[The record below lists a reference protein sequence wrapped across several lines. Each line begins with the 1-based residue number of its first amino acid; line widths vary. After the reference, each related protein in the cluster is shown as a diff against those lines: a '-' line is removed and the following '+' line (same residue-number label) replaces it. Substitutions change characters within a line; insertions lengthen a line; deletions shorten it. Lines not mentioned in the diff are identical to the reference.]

1 MISTLRERLD
11 KMTDTYME
19 QAFCLA
25 HDLAI
30 DAADDDGKIDL
41 AELSAVL
48 IKEEN
53 RFLDDMA
60 DVYSS
65 EHRDIEESFDAIE
78 SELAELAEIREM
90 PDHTEFLHELA
101 ADVTELSKYGNDT
114 QKAQYLVYL
123 DNCEEL
129 KEFSSSQSTLITSA
143 NLELVI

>member
-11 KMTDTYME
+11 KMTDNFME
-19 QAFCLA
+19 QAFGLA

-30 DAADDDGKIDL
+30 NAADDDGKINL
-41 AELSAVL
+41 AELSADL
-48 IKEEN
+48 IKAES

-65 EHRDIEESFDAIE
+65 EHGYIEEAFDGIE
-78 SELAELAEIREM
+78 SELAELREM

-101 ADVTELSKYGNDT
+101 ANVTELASYGNDT
-114 QKAQYLVYL
+114 QKAQYLEYL
-123 DNCEEL
+123 DNCEEI
-129 KEFSSSQSTLITSA
+129 KEFGSSKSTLNTSA

>member
-1 MISTLRERLD
+1 MISELREQLD
-11 KMTDTYME
+11 KMTDIYVE
-19 QAFCLA
+19 HAFSLA
-25 HDLAI
+25 LDTVR

-41 AELSAVL
+41 AELSADL
-48 IKEEN
+48 MKAEG

-60 DVYSS
+60 DVHSYG
-65 EHRDIEESFDAIE
+65 HRDIEEAFDAIE
-78 SELAELAEIREM
+78 SELAELAELREM

-114 QKAQYLVYL
+114 QKAQYLEYL

-129 KEFSSSQSTLITSA
+129 KDFGSSQSTLNTSA